1 MKSLNRSEIHPV
13 KMSTKPPE
21 EIINAGMKVINTDG
35 FIYEYIGIGWIKL
48 SKAEMSDYSEIP
60 QLID

>member
-1 MKSLNRSEIHPV
+1 
-13 KMSTKPPE
+13 MSTKPPE